1 MKKYIAPKVKVI
13 EFNNTDV
20 IMASG
25 AFKDVANVDSEE
37 TLSWD
42 AIIEL
47 FR

>member
-1 MKKYIAPKVKVI
+1 MKKYIAPEVKVT
-13 EFNNTDV
+13 ELSDTDV

-42 AIIEL
+42 TIKEL